1 MITLKVLWVLKQRS
15 LGEKVTNKDTAKYI
29 KCIVMIIYIIAI
41 YVCYRDL
48 IKAIIVLVPLLGL
61 TWIIGIITVNNETQA
76 FAWIFAILNSLQVVI
91 WLHNNM

>member
-1 MITLKVLWVLKQRS
+1 
-15 LGEKVTNKDTAKYI
+15 
-29 KCIVMIIYIIAI
+29 MIIYIIAI